1 VNPTWLYVAVVYA
14 IAVWLV
20 RRARIELP
28 WRIAALFY
36 VLALL
41 FMWRAMI
48 WPYVNVPA
56 DFLQKLPPWSKL
68 MRHPVSGGNGLLNDL
83 PMQIMP
89 WAHQVRE
96 SWRAGHVPLWN
107 ARSAAGYPLLA
118 NGQSAALSL
127 LRIVTL
133 PLPLGY
139 AFTAE
144 AALKLL
150 IAMTF
155 TFLYCRRRGWS
166 ELASAAGAV
175 SFAFCTFMTVWL
187 HFPLATVACFLP
199 AMLYAVDLLVE
210 RVTYGRFVFA
220 ALLWAAIIFG
230 GHPETV
236 AHIFFIAL
244 LYFIWILATERDLWR
259 GGALR
264 GPVRLFA
271 AFAGVLALAA
281 VIASPFLATF
291 SEALTKSKRFH
302 EIKASAMG
310 EDAFTD
316 LPSAIALF
324 QPHFFGDVP
333 VEAPWGP
340 AHPEAIT
347 AFAGVLGVAGWFAL
361 LLEAGWWLVAGGWR
375 AKENNAE
382 AHQPPA
388 ASRQPSPRTFF
399 FVVMTPIILGIILNW
414 PGIGTLFHTI
424 LPIAAN
430 GRLRL
435 LLAFVFAIQA
445 AAMIDLIE
453 RDRTLAAAIG
463 LFALTLGFAWLLQ
476 PAHFDVDWHKPSA
489 MMAVLPSIC
498 VAVIAALSVIV
509 PRRARPLVLMA
520 LVAAIV
526 VEVWCTGIDWNPAI
540 PANRMYPKTP
550 LIAKLQQLRDANPN
564 APFRICG
571 IGPTFFPNVSAVYGL
586 DDIRAHDPMANG
598 RYLGVLRVISNYDPE
613 DYFARWTDPDSP
625 LLDFLNVRYIITEH
639 GAQVDPARYKPV
651 YDGKDGAIFENR
663 TVLPRFFPIHTV
675 VLEFKGDIFIHRLL
689 GQTDWAHI
697 AVLKK
702 LPVENDQNRRD
713 LLAPRPKH
721 APMASVAIAEADDT
735 SYRLRV
741 NAPRYTLITSSIPYW
756 PGWKVTANGRAVE
769 VLQTNGT
776 FLAFVVRPGASDVRI
791 WFAPRTFW
799 ISAWASLLTLAALVV
814 LSRES
819 LRNRLR
825 AAVRLG

>member
-1 VNPTWLYVAVVYA
+1 MNPTWLFVAVVYA

-36 VLALL
+36 LLVLV
-41 FMWRAMI
+41 FMWRPMI
-48 WPYVNVPA
+48 WPYVSVPA
-56 DFLQKLPPWSKL
+56 DFIQKLPPWSKL
-68 MRHPVSGGNGLLNDL
+68 MKNPVAGGNGLLNDL

-96 SWRAGHVPLWN
+96 AWRSGHVPLWN
-107 ARSAAGYPLLA
+107 ARAGSGYPLLA
-118 NGQSAALSL
+118 NGQSAALSII
-127 LRIVTL
+127 RIITL

-144 AALKLL
+144 AAMKLL
-150 IAMTF
+150 IALTF

-166 ELASAAGAV
+166 ELASACGSV
-175 SFAFCTFMTVWL
+175 SFAFCTFLTVWL
-187 HFPLATVACFLP
+187 HFPLATVACFVP

-220 ALLWAAIIFG
+220 TLLWVVIIFG

-244 LYFIWILATERDLWR
+244 LYAIWIVATERRLPL
-259 GGALR
+259 LR
-264 GPVRLFA
+264 IFV
-271 AFAGVLALAA
+271 AFAGVLAIAA
-281 VIASPFLATF
+281 VIASPFLVPV
-291 SEALTKSKRFH
+291 SEAIKKSKRFDQL
-302 EIKASAMG
+302 KASTFG

-333 VEAPWGP
+333 IEQPWGV

-361 LLEAGWWLVAGGWR
+361 LIDAIQ
-375 AKENNAE
+375 K
-382 AHQPPA
+382 
-388 ASRQPSPRTFF
+388 RQFRTRTFF
-399 FVVMTPIILGIILNW
+399 FVILTPIILGILLNW
-414 PGIGTLFHTI
+414 PGIGPLFHAI

-435 LLAFVFAIQA
+435 LLAFLFAIQSS
-445 AAMIDLIE
+445 AMVDLLE
-453 RDRTLAAAIG
+453 RNRTLAAALG
-463 LFALTLGFAWLLQ
+463 LAALTGGFMWLLQ
-476 PAHFDVDWHKPSA
+476 PAHFDVPWHKPSA
-489 MMAVLPSIC
+489 FMTTMPSLC
-498 VAVIAALSVIV
+498 VTVIAAICVVL
-509 PRRARPLVLMA
+509 PLRIRKFGLMA
-520 LVAAIV
+520 LLVAITI
-526 VEVWCTGIDWNPAI
+526 EVWCTGIDWNPAI

-571 IGPTFFPNVSAVYGL
+571 IGTMFFPNVNAVYGL

-598 RYLGVLRVISNYDPE
+598 RYLGVLRVVSDYDPD
-613 DYFARWTDPDSP
+613 DYFARWSDPESP
-625 LLDFLNVRYIITEH
+625 LIDYLNVRYIITERAVELDQSH
-639 GAQVDPARYKPV
+639 YRNI
-651 YDGKDGAIFENR
+651 YDGKDGAIYENLR
-663 TVLPRFFPIHTV
+663 FVQRFFPIHTV
-675 VLEFKGDIFIHRLL
+675 VLEFNANKFNQLVVK
-689 GQTDWAHI
+689 QSDWTHI

-702 LPVENDQNRRD
+702 LPVENDQERRD
-713 LLAPRPKH
+713 LLAPRASN
-721 APMASVAIAEADDT
+721 APMATLAITQAHDT
-735 SYRLRV
+735 EYRMRV

-756 PGWKVTANGRAVE
+756 PGWHVTANGRELAP
-769 VLQTNGT
+769 LQTNGP
-776 FLAFVVRPGASDVRI
+776 FMAFVVRPGVSDVRV

-799 ISAWASLLTLAALVV
+799 ISAWGAMAALAVLAV

-825 AAVRLG
+825 AALRLG